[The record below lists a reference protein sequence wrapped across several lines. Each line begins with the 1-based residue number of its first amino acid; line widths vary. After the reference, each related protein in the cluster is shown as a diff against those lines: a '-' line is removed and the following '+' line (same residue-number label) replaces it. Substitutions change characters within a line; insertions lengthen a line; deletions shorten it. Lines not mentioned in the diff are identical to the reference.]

1 MRNSAEFRQTI
12 GAGLRAGRRSVV
24 VHIRPV
30 GPEDQGPTRVGFVVS
45 KQVGNAVTRNRV
57 KRRLRHM
64 MRPMLTE
71 LTECAAAGIV
81 VRALPMAASEP
92 WRVETDLRA
101 ACAAALARL

>member
-24 VHIRPV
+24 VHIRPA
-30 GPEDQGPTRVGFVVS
+30 GPEDQGPARVGFVVS

-64 MRPMLTE
+64 MRVTLTE
-71 LTECAAAGIV
+71 LRARPVAGIV
-81 VRALPMAASEP
+81 VRALPMSAVEP
-92 WRVETDLRA
+92 WRVEADLRA